1 MPVGKQSHQKKKKRK
16 AFLLIFTRP
25 AETCQVAFSPR
36 ASIGPRESPAEGPRL
51 CRRRTRPPS
60 RLLCGGTRHANCQVP
75 LKATRPRDWPRQW
88 PPEQTVPKARE
99 PPTPGPGLCRRH
111 PQPRGDTDTAR
122 WWHGR
127 AGSVVATLHREPAPG
142 ALHVGV
148 FIPGVRAPDS
158 VASPVGGISR
168 GWGAAAEWQAPSQAV
183 WNRGEGSGEATW
195 PSTEPRQTESLPG
208 GGGGPRGLGVGWTVL
223 PRAALCYFCSPWSMF
238 IHVTWALKRLQLQKR
253 ASRVYFQTLRKHKGA
268 PAPAF
273 SEGPSCQRSQP
284 PASPPLWAPHSLDR
298 RPRARLRE
306 GARLPLMLWGP
317 RSLLA
322 GARPLLCSS
331 EAPLGDRVPCD

>member
-1 MPVGKQSHQKKKKRK
+1 MGGGRSNLSRSGIFLTSLPYSRRTPNGWPSSKKLRGHRRTQFSGANHETKKQTRRPPGSHSLPCVRGHGTRARVLITGSELAERQFAEEPIHRVCPLENSHTKKKKKRK

-25 AETCQVAFSPR
+25 AETCQVAFSPG

-51 CRRRTRPPS
+51 CRGRTRPPS
-60 RLLCGGTRHANCQVP
+60 RLLCGGTRHVNCHVP
-75 LKATRPRDWPRQW
+75 LKATRPRDWPRQR

-183 WNRGEGSGEATW
+183 WNRGEGSGEAPGRRLSPGRLNLSLEAAVGPGAWKWAGRSCHVPLCVISVLCGPCSFT
-195 PSTEPRQTESLPG
+195 LPG
-208 GGGGPRGLGVGWTVL
+208 
-223 PRAALCYFCSPWSMF
+223 
-238 IHVTWALKRLQLQKR
+238 H
-253 ASRVYFQTLRKHKGA
+253 
-268 PAPAF
+268 
-273 SEGPSCQRSQP
+273 
-284 PASPPLWAPHSLDR
+284 
-298 RPRARLRE
+298 
-306 GARLPLMLWGP
+306 
-317 RSLLA
+317 
-322 GARPLLCSS
+322 
-331 EAPLGDRVPCD
+331 

>member
-1 MPVGKQSHQKKKKRK
+1 MGGGRSNLSRSGIFLTSLPYSRRMPNGWPSSKKLRGHRRTQFSGANHETKKQTRWPPGSHSLPCVRGHGTRARVPITSSELAERQFAEDPIHRVCPLENSHSKKKKKEKRFFSYLQGQQK
-16 AFLLIFTRP
+16 RVRWL
-25 AETCQVAFSPR
+25 SPR
-36 ASIGPRESPAEGPRL
+36 VRASVRGKALPKARACAVAGPARLPGSSAEARG
-51 CRRRTRPPS
+51 
-60 RLLCGGTRHANCQVP
+60 HVNCHVP

-183 WNRGEGSGEATW
+183 WNRGEGSGEAPGRRLSPGRPNLSLEAAVGPGAWEWAARSCHMPLCVISVLCGPCSFT
-195 PSTEPRQTESLPG
+195 LPG
-208 GGGGPRGLGVGWTVL
+208 
-223 PRAALCYFCSPWSMF
+223 
-238 IHVTWALKRLQLQKR
+238 H
-253 ASRVYFQTLRKHKGA
+253 
-268 PAPAF
+268 
-273 SEGPSCQRSQP
+273 
-284 PASPPLWAPHSLDR
+284 
-298 RPRARLRE
+298 
-306 GARLPLMLWGP
+306 
-317 RSLLA
+317 
-322 GARPLLCSS
+322 
-331 EAPLGDRVPCD
+331 